1 LRARRPKRSTRSK
14 HWGGRFRRFELLQQW
29 RREEQLVPFLMGNG
43 DLNSSALKS
52 NRSCSTRLGG
62 TRCTPE
68 LLGSIDS
75 ELPPRPNREIPTTGR
90 LPLEPGYHNRRAG
103 SSRPQGGNREFPNST
118 KSGGNLLL
126 PPGGRPGLLGP
137 GGLKIDSREML
148 SYDG

>member
-90 LPLEPGYHNRRAG
+90 LPLEPGYHNKRAG
-103 SSRPQGGNREFPNST
+103 SSRAQGATESFPTQRRAVETFSC
-118 KSGGNLLL
+118 
-126 PPGGRPGLLGP
+126 RPEAGQDFWDL
-137 GGLKIDSREML
+137 EV
-148 SYDG
+148 